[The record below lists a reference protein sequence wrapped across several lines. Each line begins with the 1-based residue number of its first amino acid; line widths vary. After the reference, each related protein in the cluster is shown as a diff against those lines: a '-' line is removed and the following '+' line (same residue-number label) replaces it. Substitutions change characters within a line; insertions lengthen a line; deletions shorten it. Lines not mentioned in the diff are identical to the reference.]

1 VISVLYKYVDSKM
14 ITLSTLATS
23 VLIGASTKVRREKAQ
38 VRDDQSPQAND
49 ASEWLAQV
57 NDAREGCLWRA
68 QVNDARES
76 SSTYDAR
83 ESYGLAIISTLLQKI
98 GVFCRLHSFL

>member
-1 VISVLYKYVDSKM
+1 MISVLYKYVDSKM

-38 VRDDQSPQAND
+38 VRDDGSPQVDD

-57 NDAREGCLWRA
+57 NDARESL
-68 QVNDARES
+68 
-76 SSTYDAR
+76 STYDAR

-98 GVFCRLHSFL
+98 GVFCRLQSFL